1 MLVTVDAVLGGGADG
16 GLGELDGL
24 ALIVDV
30 GVGADLGVPTVERLE
45 DDHALAVEVGG
56 VEGEGDVH
64 GAGGVGGGE
73 LRLGG
78 DGLAVLA
85 LQGVAGGFHHELAL
99 DGVLAARNEVLVGD
113 GINDDGLGV
122 DDRLLVAVDAVLG
135 GGADGRLEDAER
147 LLGIVEVLV
156 LADSAAVSQKLL
168 EDDDLLARV
177 TEQVDGDLH
186 LHGSGLTGGREAL
199 LHGPADDVAGLLVY
213 ERGAHGVRLAGHE
226 PGELD
231 VIGDEGLLIGQDQLV
246 AIHTVARARVD
257 IRLGLKAVVDGAEV
271 DRDGIALDGDALD
284 LHEDEALVR
293 RAAQLLDGVGVV
305 RQRAQ
310 LVVCRDGLAVLGKAE
325 PDTGLGVEVLLC
337 GGVVG
342 VGLMGVLVPLG

>member
-1 MLVTVDAVLGGGADG
+1 M
-16 GLGELDGL
+16 
-24 ALIVDV
+24 
-30 GVGADLGVPTVERLE
+30 
-45 DDHALAVEVGG
+45 
-56 VEGEGDVH
+56 
-64 GAGGVGGGE
+64 
-73 LRLGG
+73 
-78 DGLAVLA
+78 
-85 LQGVAGGFHHELAL
+85 
-99 DGVLAARNEVLVGD
+99 
-113 GINDDGLGV
+113 
-122 DDRLLVAVDAVLG
+122 
-135 GGADGRLEDAER
+135 
-147 LLGIVEVLV
+147 

-305 RQRAQ
+305 
-310 LVVCRDGLAVLGKAE
+310 G
-325 PDTGLGVEVLLC
+325 
-337 GGVVG
+337 
-342 VGLMGVLVPLG
+342 